1 MHSRFPGVTFAA
13 RELLRDD
20 VISKD
25 GLPVTRIERMILDL
39 VLLGEDPSLVRDALA
54 DARKAGLDEGRLRY
68 PIDACG
74 SARAAGRVRMTLF
87 GRGGS

>member
-20 VISKD
+20 VIFKD
-25 GLPVTRIERMILDL
+25 GLPVTRIKRTILDL

-54 DARKAGLDEGRLRY
+54 DAKEG
-68 PIDACG
+68 G
-74 SARAAGRVRMTLF
+74 T
-87 GRGGS
+87 

>member
-39 VLLGEDPSLVRDALA
+39 VLLGVDPSLVSDALA

-68 PIDACG
+68 LIDACG

-87 GRGGS
+87 

>member
-1 MHSRFPGVTFAA
+1 MRFRFPGVTFAA

-54 DARKAGLDEGRLRY
+54 DARKAGLDEGRLCY
-68 PIDACG
+68 LIDACG

-87 GRGGS
+87 